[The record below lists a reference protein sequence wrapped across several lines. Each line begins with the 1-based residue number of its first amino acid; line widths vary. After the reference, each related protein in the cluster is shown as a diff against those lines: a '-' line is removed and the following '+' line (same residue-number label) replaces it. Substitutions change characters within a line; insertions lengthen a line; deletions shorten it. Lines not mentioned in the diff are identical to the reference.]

1 MDADGDGRPP
11 KMDGKRRTRW
21 IGLLGLALSRLW
33 KRATRTVSGRI
44 IATIAAV
51 AVTIAFLV
59 IVTGVALA
67 LADGNVTTETDAAV
81 QVAAGE
87 DDSLSG
93 IDGVEGPRLGQATER
108 AATIRSE
115 PGVDHA
121 SPVLFETMQ
130 LESTDG
136 EPRSVLVVGVV
147 PDDEPRTVAGV
158 STAPL
163 EPDETDTEEPPTDAD
178 MVLSDVAADRLDA
191 TAGDEIGVVTSQD
204 ESIEPTLTVTAV
216 EEGQADGERPVP
228 VALVRL
234 DDLQT
239 VSGADDGDLATQ
251 LLVWGEPDAAQSAAG
266 DAYPEATVEPT
277 ASGAP
282 STLFG
287 DGLALATS
295 LLALVVGVTICA
307 AFVATTMGL
316 AVDGDRR
323 TLAVLEAVGVPT
335 RSRLAIVAVTTAA
348 TTLCGA
354 ILGVGLGML
363 GITAVNAIASAT
375 LATGSVA
382 TLTPLFV
389 PYGIAVA
396 LLAGL
401 VAVPYPLA
409 VARRTT
415 ALDEVSR

>member
-1 MDADGDGRPP
+1 MGADDDGRPLQL
-11 KMDGKRRTRW
+11 DGRRRTRW
-21 IGLLGLALSRLW
+21 LGLVGLALSRLW
-33 KRATRTVSGRI
+33 KRATQTVSGRI
-44 IATIAAV
+44 VATIAAV
-51 AVTIAFLV
+51 AVTIAFLL

-67 LADGNVTTETDAAV
+67 LADGSVTTETDAEV
-81 QVAAGE
+81 QVAAEE
-87 DDSLSG
+87 DNALSG
-93 IDGVEGPRLGQATER
+93 VDGVEGPRLGQATER

-136 EPRSVLVVGVV
+136 EAHPVLVVGVV
-147 PDDEPRTVAGV
+147 PDGEPRTVAGV

-163 EPDETDTEEPPTDAD
+163 EPDDTADEQPRPDAEV
-178 MVLSDVAADRLDA
+178 VLSSVAADRLDV

-204 ESIEPTLTVTAV
+204 EPGEPTLTTTAV
-216 EEGQADGERPVP
+216 EETQVDGERPVP

-234 DDLQT
+234 DELQA

-266 DAYPEATVEPT
+266 DAYPDATIEPT
-277 ASGAP
+277 ASGSP
-282 STLFG
+282 SALFG
-287 DGLALATS
+287 DGLAFATS

-316 AVDGDRR
+316 AVEGDRR

-348 TTLCGA
+348 TTLSGA
-354 ILGVGLGML
+354 ILGIGLGVL

-389 PYGIAVA
+389 PYAIVVA

-409 VARRTT
+409 VAKRTT